1 MAQNFRCVTNVTNK
15 TELTNMA
22 SFSNTLGVEKTKLL
36 IAMYYDFLQ
45 AETDVIFFNAKKIV
59 WEGEEYN

>member
-45 AETDVIFFNAKKIV
+45 AETDVFFLMQRK
-59 WEGEEYN
+59 